1 MKKTILH
8 LPISP
13 DSCIQL
19 TLPCNEK
26 DLTFCDTIT
35 LSLMHLSHE
44 TILYD
49 GCSSMALHDL
59 HDFLR
64 QINGKLMLHTSIKKN
79 IGFLWNE
86 YLQDKT
92 DSTFVFED
100 VEGRPSWIG
109 QKYLLWESNT
119 SNCAT
124 WLYCRNNTF
133 F

>member
-1 MKKTILH
+1 
-8 LPISP
+8 
-13 DSCIQL
+13 
-19 TLPCNEK
+19 
-26 DLTFCDTIT
+26 
-35 LSLMHLSHE
+35 MHLSHE

-100 VEGRPSWIG
+100 VEADHHGLDKNIYYGNQIQVIAQHGSMLTIID
-109 QKYLLWESNT
+109 
-119 SNCAT
+119 
-124 WLYCRNNTF
+124 F